1 MSVSINNVNT
11 KIIGNIATDDMLANS
26 LFHEDLDTD
35 EIKDRI
41 AGLRRGEWVVQ
52 LPSTGFHKQKPEIL
66 TLKPL
71 PIPPGHSEGP
81 FDVSPK
87 SKFVRERSRDLHT
100 LNRDSEYINSSAGAD
115 FSSSGDGDATPSDTD
130 SDTTGDDGGLKP
142 EQKTLLKNIFDALS
156 GDIKLYDLDKPMTAL
171 PNSEYASDLE
181 DQELVEKVAIGQNKV
196 YYIPTK
202 EGEFLADGKSLSPD
216 EGGEL
221 GNESPEHHLGVRFSA
236 AYFDQQGFDIT
247 LYGDINGG
255 KNKTDTFAEATKQ
268 TSGDRDKLIEVE
280 MSPEKKQH
288 VLDDYEALKEAYGDA
303 VWVVESHE
311 EAVTLL
317 EKLSE
322 RVDDLPSGHNLRS
335 IEKLN
340 EKLGEPGIRKI
351 HTLNSLRKQI
361 E

>member
-1 MSVSINNVNT
+1 M
-11 KIIGNIATDDMLANS
+11 
-26 LFHEDLDTD
+26 
-35 EIKDRI
+35 
-41 AGLRRGEWVVQ
+41 
-52 LPSTGFHKQKPEIL
+52 
-66 TLKPL
+66 
-71 PIPPGHSEGP
+71 
-81 FDVSPK
+81 
-87 SKFVRERSRDLHT
+87 
-100 LNRDSEYINSSAGAD
+100 
-115 FSSSGDGDATPSDTD
+115 
-130 SDTTGDDGGLKP
+130 TT
-142 EQKTLLKNIFDALS
+142 
-156 GDIKLYDLDKPMTAL
+156 L

-181 DQELVEKVAIGQNKV
+181 DQGLVEKVTIGQNKV

-221 GNESPEHHLGVRFSA
+221 GKESPEHHLGVRFSA
-236 AYFDQQGFDIT
+236 RRHEQLGYKIT
-247 LYGDINGG
+247 LYGDINEGE
-255 KNKTDTFAEATKQ
+255 NKTDVFAKPTKK
-268 TSGDRDKLIEVE
+268 SPSDRNKLIEVE
-280 MSPEKKQH
+280 ISPEKKQH

-340 EKLGEPGIRKI
+340 EKLGKPGIKKI
-351 HTLNSLRKQI
+351 HTLNSLRNQI